1 MSILIEAAVDTFAKA
16 VEAQAEGVHR
26 IELCGPLHD
35 GGTTPSAGLIA
46 RCSEKLLVSV
56 HVLIRPR
63 TGDFVYSD
71 DEIEIMAKDIAVA
84 KEFGV
89 DGVVIGA
96 LTADGEVDAGRM
108 SELITAASPMRV
120 GFHRAFDS
128 VRDQD
133 EALELLVSLQVDHIL
148 TSGGAP
154 TAMAGAERIGQL
166 VERAGD
172 RIGIIAGGVDHA
184 RQRKGDRRKDRRAGD
199 SWSRVSGSRGGTRLI
214 GAWPGA
220 ASFAT
225 AIFSQLTVDG

>member
-1 MSILIEAAVDTFAKA
+1 MTVLVEAAVDSFAGA
-16 VEAQAEGVHR
+16 LSAQAEGAHR

-46 RCSEKLLVSV
+46 RCSEELLVSV

-63 TGDFVYSD
+63 AGDFVYSA
-71 DEIEIMAKDIAVA
+71 DEVLIMQKDIAVA

-96 LTADGEVDAGRM
+96 LTAEGDVDAGVM
-108 SELITAASPMRV
+108 SELIAMASPMRV

-128 VRDQD
+128 ARDQD

-148 TSGGAP
+148 TSGGAE
-154 TAMAGAERIGQL
+154 TAMAGAARLKTL

-172 RIGIIAGGVDHA
+172 RIGIIAGGSITKANVVALVKQTGVGAVH
-184 RQRKGDRRKDRRAGD
+184 GRAVAG
-199 SWSRVSGSRGGTRLI
+199 VPALV
-214 GAWPGA
+214 AK
-220 ASFAT
+220 
-225 AIFSQLTVDG
+225 L

>member
-1 MSILIEAAVDTFAKA
+1 MTVLVEAAVDTFAGA
-16 VEAQAEGVHR
+16 LAAQADGTHR

-63 TGDFVYSD
+63 AGDFVYSD
-71 DEIEIMAKDIAVA
+71 DDIEIMSKDIAVA

-96 LTADGEVDAGRM
+96 LTAEGEIDAETM
-108 SELITAASPMRV
+108 SQLITMASPLRV
-120 GFHRAFDS
+120 GFHRAFDQ

-148 TSGGAP
+148 TSGGAKS
-154 TAMAGAERIGQL
+154 AMEGADRIKQL

-172 RIGIIAGGVDHA
+172 RIGIIAGGSITA
-184 RQRKGDRRKDRRAGD
+184 RNAANIVASTGVHSVHGRAFQGLP
-199 SWSRVSGSRGGTRLI
+199 SSLRGL
-214 GAWPGA
+214 
-220 ASFAT
+220 
-225 AIFSQLTVDG
+225 

>member
-1 MSILIEAAVDTFAKA
+1 VTVLVEAAVDTFEGALS
-16 VEAQAEGVHR
+16 AQAEGAHR

-46 RCSEKLLVSV
+46 RCSDELLVSV

-63 TGDFVYSD
+63 AGNFVYTE
-71 DEIEIMAKDIAVA
+71 DEMLIMAKDIAVA

-89 DGVVIGA
+89 DGVVFGA

-108 SELITAASPMRV
+108 AELIASASPMRV
-120 GFHRAFDS
+120 GFHRAFDR

-148 TSGGAP
+148 TSGGAD
-154 TAMAGAERIGQL
+154 TAMAGAKQLKQL

-172 RIGIIAGGVDHA
+172 RIGIIAGGSITKANAAELV
-184 RQRKGDRRKDRRAGD
+184 RKTGVRTVHGRAFHG
-199 SWSRVSGSRGGTRLI
+199 L
-214 GAWPGA
+214 A
-220 ASFAT
+220 AAL
-225 AIFSQLTVDG
+225 AG

>member
-1 MSILIEAAVDTFAKA
+1 VTILVEAAVDTFAGA
-16 VEAQAEGVHR
+16 LAAQAEGVHR

-63 TGDFVYSD
+63 AGDFVYSD
-71 DEIEIMAKDIAVA
+71 DDIEIMSKDIAVA

-96 LTADGEVDAGRM
+96 LTAEGEIDAETM
-108 SELITAASPMRV
+108 SQLITMASPVRV
-120 GFHRAFDS
+120 GFHRAFDK

-148 TSGGAP
+148 TSGGAE
-154 TAMAGAERIGQL
+154 TAMAGAGRIQQL

-172 RIGIIAGGVDHA
+172 RIGIIAGGSITATNAAELV
-184 RQRKGDRRKDRRAGD
+184 RKTGVGIVHGRAFQG
-199 SWSRVSGSRGGTRLI
+199 V
-214 GAWPGA
+214 PA
-220 ASFAT
+220 ALAHC
-225 AIFSQLTVDG
+225 

>member
-1 MSILIEAAVDTFAKA
+1 MTVLVEAAVDTFADA
-16 VEAQAEGVHR
+16 LAAQADGVHR

-63 TGDFVYSD
+63 AGDFVYSD
-71 DEIEIMAKDIAVA
+71 DDIEIMSKDIAVA

-96 LTADGEVDAGRM
+96 LTAEGEIDAETM
-108 SELITAASPMRV
+108 SQLITMASPLRV
-120 GFHRAFDS
+120 GFHRAFDQ

-148 TSGGAP
+148 TSGGAKS
-154 TAMAGAERIGQL
+154 AMEGADRIKQL

-172 RIGIIAGGVDHA
+172 RIGIIAGGSITA
-184 RQRKGDRRKDRRAGD
+184 RNAANIVASTGVHSVHGRAFQGLP
-199 SWSRVSGSRGGTRLI
+199 SSLRGL
-214 GAWPGA
+214 
-220 ASFAT
+220 
-225 AIFSQLTVDG
+225 